1 MVQVFSPRRC
11 REFYFNGNRNI
22 WRAFSY
28 LLRFEHL
35 YRLDLARLAFKTS
48 RKRIPDDIAFRLDP
62 VLPIRPTR
70 RQTEF
75 IKPRALTGRSRQTV
89 QFRLPE
95 IWSSIPTEIRNIAGA
110 RKFRREVK
118 DRLLSE

>member
-1 MVQVFSPRRC
+1 MGPTLCAIFGRR
-11 REFYFNGNRNI
+11 RRGSVSDLYRTHG
-22 WRAFSY
+22 
-28 LLRFEHL
+28 LLRFEQL

-62 VLPIRPTR
+62 GVPIRPTR

-75 IKPRALTGRSRQTV
+75 IKPRATV

-95 IWSSIPTEIRNIAGA
+95 IWSSISAQIRNIAGA

-118 DRLLSE
+118 GRLLRE